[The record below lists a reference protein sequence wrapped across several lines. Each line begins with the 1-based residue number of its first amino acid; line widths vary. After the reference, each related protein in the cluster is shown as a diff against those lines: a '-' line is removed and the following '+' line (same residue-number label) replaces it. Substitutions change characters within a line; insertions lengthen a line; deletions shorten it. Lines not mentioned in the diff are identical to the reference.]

1 MLIIETDFQL
11 SGLSWTES
19 IVRIIPQDWQPESHS
34 IIKLTSEMMMRTDP
48 GKQCNTGDIKSRLG
62 MGNCHWLFLSAVI
75 WWKVCVSVW
84 WVRAYYRHDM
94 AVPVQAIPGA
104 IVLCVPKYL
113 WDTVSS
119 CHSGGHDLSRSQLV
133 IAWWCIWRHQAS
145 GSEDVLIWLIGGDVR
160 HQPSITQAWAA
171 AIKIV
176 TVITPSA
183 SQSENGQIS
192 LSHHI
197 MFMVRFLTPHLL
209 AAQCPPLLVLHPP
222 YKAKQNRPHNLL
234 SCVTFC
240 PKNTLTW

>member
-1 MLIIETDFQL
+1 MQHRGYKKSPGNGKLSLVVLISSHLMESMCLCLVGPRIL
-11 SGLSWTES
+11 SPWHGSAS
-19 IVRIIPQDWQPESHS
+19 ASHTWGHCLVCS
-34 IIKLTSEMMMRTDP
+34 EKL
-48 GKQCNTGDIKSRLG
+48 
-62 MGNCHWLFLSAVI
+62 
-75 WWKVCVSVW
+75 
-84 WVRAYYRHDM
+84 
-94 AVPVQAIPGA
+94 
-104 IVLCVPKYL
+104 L